1 MSLSGLGA
9 ITVLSLQSHELVKGL
24 RRHAPAAEES
34 AWRTRLTIVHQAYCP
49 SDWPSSLCSLSATC
63 CCFVKLKSLTGHT
76 DFPQLN
82 VQFRPQHAVRQGPP
96 MPVKHPHLAYA
107 ANKALSR
114 FMSFG

>member
-1 MSLSGLGA
+1 MSLYVLDASV
-9 ITVLSLQSHELVKGL
+9 VLSLHPHELLNAL
-24 RRHAPAAEES
+24 RRHAPAVEES

-63 CCFVKLKSLTGHT
+63 CCFVRLKSLTGHT
-76 DFPQLN
+76 DFPHSN
-82 VQFRPQHAVRQGPP
+82 VPFRPQHAIRQGPP
-96 MPVKHPHLAYA
+96 TPVKHPHLAYA